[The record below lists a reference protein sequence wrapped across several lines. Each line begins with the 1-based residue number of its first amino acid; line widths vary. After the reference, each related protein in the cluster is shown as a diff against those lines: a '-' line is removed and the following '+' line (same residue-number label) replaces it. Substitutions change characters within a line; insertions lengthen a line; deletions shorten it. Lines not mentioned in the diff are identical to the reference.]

1 MKKLLVLAAAI
12 VAGVVANAA
21 SFKWTASNA
30 YASDGTTLYNGSATL
45 YAYVSTADA
54 STAFA
59 VTTATLVN
67 GTIKSGEGYTITGLT
82 FNSDLMEVGTTY
94 TAYMVIVDG
103 DKAFTSTTK
112 SVAPNVSTTQTIG
125 FGSLKTATQSASN
138 WASTSPVPEP
148 TSGLLMLLGMAGLAL
163 RRRRA

>member
-1 MKKLLVLAAAI
+1 MKKLLILAAVL
-12 VAGVVANAA
+12 VAGVAANAA

-30 YASDGTTLYNGSATL
+30 YASDGTTLYNGTATL
-45 YAYVSTADA
+45 YAYVATADA

-67 GTIKSGEGYTITGLT
+67 GAIKSGEGYTVTGLT
-82 FNSDLMEVGTTY
+82 FDSDLMEVGTTY
-94 TAYMVIVDG
+94 TAYMVIEDG
-103 DKAFTSTTK
+103 GKAFTSSTK

-125 FGSLKTATQSASN
+125 FGSLKTATQNTSN
-138 WASTSPVPEP
+138 WAAVPEP

-163 RRRRA
+163 RRKRA